1 MNINWYPGHMKKTR
15 ESIQKNLSNVDLA
28 IELLDAR
35 IPFSSRNPV
44 IDDIV
49 KNKPRIIILNKSD
62 LSDAKSNDI
71 WLNYFKSKA
80 IPTITYNSLR
90 DKTDKIIN
98 IAQQVTKE
106 KRESLEGKGIINR
119 PVRAMIIGVPNVGKS
134 TLINNLTGKKGA
146 KTGNKPGITR
156 QNQWIKTKGKLE
168 LLDTPGILW
177 PKFKDKN
184 VGLNLAFTG
193 AIKDEI
199 LDIETLALKL
209 VERIM
214 NIDSNLLVNRY
225 NISIEDR
232 SYLEIME
239 VIAQRRGCIIRGG
252 EIDYTKVS
260 NIILDEFRKGIIG
273 NITLELPKE
282 INNAGN

>member
-49 KNKPRIIILNKSD
+49 KKKPRIIILNKSD
-62 LSDAKSNDI
+62 LSDNKINDM
-71 WLNYFKSKA
+71 WLNYFKDKD

-90 DKTDKIIN
+90 DKMDKIIN
-98 IAQQVTKE
+98 LSLEVTRV
-106 KRESLEGKGIINR
+106 KRESLENKGIINR

-134 TLINNLTGKKGA
+134 TLINNLTGRKGA
-146 KTGNKPGITR
+146 KTGNKPGVTR

-177 PKFKDKN
+177 PKFEDKI

-209 VERIM
+209 IERIM
-214 NIDSNLLVNRY
+214 TIDSKLLANRY
-225 NISIEDR
+225 NISVEDK
-232 SYLEIME
+232 SYLEIMQD
-239 VIAQRRGCIIRGG
+239 IASRRGCIIRGG
-252 EIDYTKVS
+252 EFDYTKVS
-260 NIILDEFRKGIIG
+260 NIILDEFRKGVIG
-273 NITLELPKE
+273 KITLESPKE
-282 INNAGN
+282 S